1 MCLSRGCE
9 IQDDYFFLYN
19 LAVKKCLSGC
29 LARFLVASVVVTL
42 SVVSP
47 AGAIFGGVPDS
58 TTNNVVVALHRD
70 GYMPRCT
77 GTLVAPTWVVT
88 AAHCIWNDSVGGV
101 DPYVTQLR
109 VSTTSGFAGTSQATS
124 VIRSAIPHPNYTS
137 WRSGYDLALLK
148 VDDVFGGK
156 FVALASLEEI
166 KSYGDTYSSVIASG
180 FGLTSENGSV
190 SKIALEVSLT
200 MRPQNVCASSLPN
213 SFASIS
219 SSIICVTG
227 DASRATCS
235 GDSGGPLFLNTAVGR
250 KLAGATSFGD
260 IPCSSSRTFFT
271 NVVAFSSFLSDY
283 GIGTPVAGVTQ
294 VTVPAV
300 LPPLPNATVLP
311 PSSPILQSPILP
323 TITGINSG
331 ALPKFS
337 ISRIFQ
343 LVLIEKSKFRCSVD
357 IDGSSGL
364 RDLRFSIFVG
374 KKSNKPT
381 VARTFNEFGDATFEL
396 PTSCNLIRSQGIFVM
411 AENSN
416 IRVKVIE

>member
-1 MCLSRGCE
+1 MISCLTRR
-9 IQDDYFFLYN
+9 
-19 LAVKKCLSGC
+19 
-29 LARFLVASVVVTL
+29 LARFLTASVVVTL
-42 SVVSP
+42 FVVSP
-47 AGAIFGGVPDS
+47 VGAIFGGVPDS
-58 TTNNVVVALHRD
+58 TTNNVVVALHRV
-70 GYMPRCT
+70 GSMPYCT

-88 AAHCIWNDSVGGV
+88 AAHCIWNNSVGGV
-101 DPYVTQLR
+101 DPYVTQVK
-109 VSTTSGFAGTSQATS
+109 VSTTSGYAGTSGATS
-124 VIRSAIPHPNYTS
+124 VIRSVIPHPNYTS

-213 SFASIS
+213 SLLSIS

-227 DASRATCS
+227 DSSHATSS
-235 GDSGGPLFLNTAVGR
+235 GDSGGPLFLNTAIGR

-260 IPCSSSRTFFT
+260 TPCSSSRTYYT
-271 NVVAFSSFLSDY
+271 NVVAFSSFLVSY
-283 GIGTPVAGVTQ
+283 GIGAPVAVVTQ

-323 TITGINSG
+323 TITGISTVS
-331 ALPKFS
+331 LPKFS
-337 ISRIFQ
+337 ISRMFQ
-343 LVLIEKSKFRCSVD
+343 LVLIEKSKYRCSID

-374 KKSNKPT
+374 KKSIKPT
-381 VARTFNEFGDATFEL
+381 VVRTFNEFGDATFEL
-396 PTSCNLIRSQGIFVM
+396 SASCNLIRSQGVFVL
-411 AENSN
+411 AENSDV
-416 IRVKVIE
+416 RVKVIE